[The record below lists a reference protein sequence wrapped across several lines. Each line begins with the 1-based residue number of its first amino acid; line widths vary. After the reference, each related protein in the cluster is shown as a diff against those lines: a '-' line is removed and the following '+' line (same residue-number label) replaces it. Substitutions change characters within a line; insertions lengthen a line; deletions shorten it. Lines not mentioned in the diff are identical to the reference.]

1 MGKKTMIEIPD
12 KKPAGN
18 ADEVEQP
25 MDPLLH
31 VQNEENPDNIPPD
44 DRFESPQ
51 YEPPAPGEGP

>member
-18 ADEVEQP
+18 AYDVEQP

-31 VQNEENPDNIPPD
+31 VQNEENPD
-44 DRFESPQ
+44 RR
-51 YEPPAPGEGP
+51 